1 MLLSLLLHL
10 GSATWLSTSNE
21 IVFSLRFFGG
31 SFEGWGGGGWA
42 DEGNQSQ
49 RERKRQKQDSRKR
62 KINS

>member
-31 SFEGWGGGGWA
+31 SFEGWGGGGLMR
-42 DEGNQSQ
+42 G
-49 RERKRQKQDSRKR
+49 
-62 KINS
+62 INLKESARGKNKTRGKEK